1 MKEHLHMKSSKLIK
15 QIIVKLQVEGL
26 HNWEGCNIPDV
37 DFLKYPHR
45 HIFHIEVA
53 KSVMDS
59 DREIEIIMLKRQ
71 IKEYLGTEPVRFG
84 GMSCEMIA
92 EEILIH
98 FDADYVIVLE
108 DNENGAKISR

>member
-1 MKEHLHMKSSKLIK
+1 MKSSKLTK

-26 HNWEGCNIPDV
+26 HNWENCNIPDV

-45 HIFHIEVA
+45 HIFHIELA
-53 KSVMDS
+53 KSVEDS

-71 IKEYLGTEPVRFG
+71 IKEYLGTEPVRFNG
-84 GMSCEMIA
+84 LSCEMIG
-92 EEILIH
+92 EDLLNQ